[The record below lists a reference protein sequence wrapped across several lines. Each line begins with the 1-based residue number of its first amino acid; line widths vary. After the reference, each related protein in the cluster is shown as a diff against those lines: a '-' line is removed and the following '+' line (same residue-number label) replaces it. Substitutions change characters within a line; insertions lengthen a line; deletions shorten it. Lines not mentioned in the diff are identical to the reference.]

1 MLKVSRPVVMDVN
14 RYEIGDKVHIVL
26 GDVNYI
32 ATAIEEESDG
42 SMLFWLDDC
51 LNDKK
56 RPMNIHGGTEG
67 RYDGS
72 DMRKFLQQLSK
83 TIPNKI
89 KKQMVPFNNGDILRL
104 LSLREVTGE
113 DARTWD
119 KIDGQIEYLKDRRH
133 RIKMFN
139 GADSAYWL
147 SAVVSSAGFAG
158 VSGDGGAGYV
168 NASNARGVVPAFK
181 LKNNK

>member
-1 MLKVSRPVVMDVN
+1 MLKVSRSVVMDVN
-14 RYEIGDKVHIVL
+14 KYQIGDKVHIVL
-26 GDVNYI
+26 GDVNYT

-42 SMLFWLDDC
+42 SMLFWLDNC

-67 RYDGS
+67 KYDSS

-89 KKQMVPFNNGDILRL
+89 KKQMVPFNNGDVLRL

-133 RIKMFN
+133 RIKLFN

-147 SAVVSSAGFAG
+147 SAVVHSTTFALVG
-158 VSGDGGAGYV
+158 YNGLANHDYASGAL
-168 NASNARGVVPAFK
+168 GVVPAFK